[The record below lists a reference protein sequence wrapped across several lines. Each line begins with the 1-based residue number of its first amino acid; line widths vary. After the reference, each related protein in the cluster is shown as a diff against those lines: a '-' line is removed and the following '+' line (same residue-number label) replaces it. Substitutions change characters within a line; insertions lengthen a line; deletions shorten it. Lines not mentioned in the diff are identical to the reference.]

1 MHRPVRIDPR
11 RARVRLDV
19 ALMLARSAEGVLED
33 PMRRLECR
41 FSVRVGPDGHD
52 KLALHVGMRHR
63 RPFAA
68 EVGVLMRLWVQYWRA
83 FGKRVVGRGKRRQL
97 FVVHLDELG
106 GFLSC
111 MAGFRGNRGHPIAD
125 EADPVASEHWPVLDA
140 PTEASMLGQIS
151 ASQDGVNARKRSGG
165 LGVDR
170 ADTRVCIRAA
180 HVNHVQHAWLAHV
193 GGVARPASYLQL
205 TFDAILGLRQRLE
218 NCGVDAAYASAL
230 MNRPYV
236 LINVAAS
243 VDGKIDTAE
252 RRGAAISSESDR
264 ERVDRLRASV
274 DAVMVGGR
282 TLHDEDPRLTVKSA
296 ALRAERLA
304 RGEPENPAKVAV
316 TSRLDLRREA
326 RFLTSGP
333 ARIILFVP
341 RGAAALTSAEVYE
354 LGERRVDLIAAMD
367 KLHQIG
373 IRRLLVEGGGSLNFE
388 LLRLGLVDEVQIYL
402 APLIFG
408 GASTPTLADGDG
420 LTRERAIRL
429 QRTTIESH
437 ADGGVLVRYKVLE
450 PSRE

>member
-1 MHRPVRIDPR
+1 
-11 RARVRLDV
+11 
-19 ALMLARSAEGVLED
+19 
-33 PMRRLECR
+33 
-41 FSVRVGPDGHD
+41 
-52 KLALHVGMRHR
+52 
-63 RPFAA
+63 
-68 EVGVLMRLWVQYWRA
+68 
-83 FGKRVVGRGKRRQL
+83 
-97 FVVHLDELG
+97 
-106 GFLSC
+106 
-111 MAGFRGNRGHPIAD
+111 
-125 EADPVASEHWPVLDA
+125 
-140 PTEASMLGQIS
+140 MLGQIG

-170 ADTRVCIRAA
+170 ADSRVCIRAA